1 MNSYQVRSTNP
12 FYNDV
17 IAYIT
22 AESKSRAIELVE
34 ENDIYIFDDDF
45 EIILERNNIVDQLGK
60 PYPESI
66 IIY

>member
-12 FYNDV
+12 LYNDV

-22 AESKSRAIELVE
+22 AESKTRAIELAE
-34 ENDIYIFDDDF
+34 ENELCYFDSDI
-45 EIILERNNIVDQLGK
+45 EIILERTNIKDQLGK

-66 IIY
+66 TIY

>member
-12 FYNDV
+12 LYNDV

-22 AESKSRAIELVE
+22 AESKTRAIELAE
-34 ENDIYIFDDDF
+34 DNDLCFDDDL
-45 EIILERNNIVDQLGK
+45 EIILERSNIVDQLGK

>member
-22 AESKSRAIELVE
+22 AENKIRAIQLAE
-34 ENDIYIFDDDF
+34 ENDLCFDDDI
-45 EIILERNNIVDQLGK
+45 EMILERTNIKNQLGK

-66 IIY
+66 TIY

>member
-12 FYNDV
+12 LYNDV

-22 AESKSRAIELVE
+22 AESKKRAIELLDV
-34 ENDIYIFDDDF
+34 NYFIFDDDM
-45 EIILERNNIVDQLGK
+45 EIILERTNIADQKGK

-66 IIY
+66 TFY

>member
-12 FYNDV
+12 LYNDV

-22 AESKSRAIELVE
+22 AESKTRAIELAE
-34 ENDIYIFDDDF
+34 DNDLCFDDDI
-45 EIILERNNIVDQLGK
+45 EIILERTNVIDQLGR

-66 IIY
+66 TIY

>member
-12 FYNDV
+12 LYNDV

-22 AESKSRAIELVE
+22 AESKNRAIELLD
-34 ENDIYIFDDDF
+34 ENYFIFDDDM
-45 EIILERNNIVDQLGK
+45 EIILERTNIADQLGK

-66 IIY
+66 TFY

>member
-12 FYNDV
+12 LYNDV

-22 AESKSRAIELVE
+22 AESKTRAIELAE
-34 ENDIYIFDDDF
+34 INDLCFDDDI
-45 EIILERNNIVDQLGK
+45 EMILERTNISDQKGR

-66 IIY
+66 TIY